1 MFSISEDLEN
11 KEALQQMA
19 SIAKNLFLLNNNA
32 VLNELVEDKYFK
44 FVDLININLIF
55 YLFQIIN

>member
-44 FVDLININLIF
+44 FVDF
-55 YLFQIIN
+55 